1 MADVNQFSS
10 LAGIAAE
17 EEQIRKLREQR
28 ENDVRTLSSLV
39 NAQQEGQNLEKDKA
53 NLLEKYNKLTEEAK
67 SIGGILE
74 SGVEYQSP
82 AGKMLYQA
90 YNLPLEVA
98 QTLPSAVNKLSEYG
112 PLKDNLLLKAAKAAL
127 PEGKLES
134 ILSAA
139 EAKPLNLSP
148 ESKLAYLNKLN
159 SIDEQR
165 LNIFEQL
172 KKYSSDKQP
181 ALPVSELKAPEQSQ
195 AAPQSTQA
203 AVKTEDGIPVVKA
216 ERLTPFDEFNIIN
229 QRRQQF
235 IEDSMNDIASLP
247 RGLRD
252 RGMKLVKELA
262 DQSFKLPDNV
272 ARPVVDAAT
281 GQVIPGWRKV
291 GDRLEKME
299 SGKDTD
305 KEEER
310 MRELGVPGVGIAR
323 TVQEAKDLRAAQVSK
338 KNADSMIDQLIEI
351 ANKPGS
357 ALSLK
362 DRAAANQIK
371 TMLQGALRLQIVGPG
386 AVTDADRAVLDSVIA
401 NPAQIL
407 SFKDNVLNALNN
419 LKRVNQQNL
428 ENQYES
434 GIYKRFE
441 QPQGQQQQQQ
451 GGQGGQV
458 EFTRGV
464 GGKLIIP
471 K

>member
-1 MADVNQFSS
+1 MADISTDQLN
-10 LAGIAAE
+10 AIYG
-17 EEQIRKLREQR
+17 
-28 ENDVRTLSSLV
+28 LV
-39 NAQQEGQNLEKDKA
+39 AQQQQADSAQQERQRQIEQLSGLVSQEIQKTSQDAEVEKLLNRYKQIGGEFERVKGIAESGSKGVQTFNPFTGFTQADVLSPKEKLQYLQETDRLEKEKA
-53 NLLEKYNKLTEEAK
+53 SIAEK
-67 SIGGILE
+67 
-74 SGVEYQSP
+74 
-82 AGKMLYQA
+82 
-90 YNLPLEVA
+90 
-98 QTLPSAVNKLSEYG
+98 
-112 PLKDNLLLKAAKAAL
+112 LKAYLPQEPEKA
-127 PEGKLES
+127 
-134 ILSAA
+134 
-139 EAKPLNLSP
+139 
-148 ESKLAYLNKLN
+148 
-159 SIDEQR
+159 R
-165 LNIFEQL
+165 
-172 KKYSSDKQP
+172 
-181 ALPVSELKAPEQSQ
+181 PVSELQAPQTAP
-195 AAPQSTQA
+195 AAPQPAQA

-216 ERLTPFDEFNIIN
+216 ERLTPFDEFNILSD
-229 QRRQQF
+229 RKKQF
-235 IEDSMNDIASLP
+235 LADSLQKASSLP
-247 RGLRD
+247 PRVRD
-252 RGMKLVKELA
+252 QAFKFAQQVAEET
-262 DQSFKLPDNV
+262 FKLPDNI

-310 MRELGVPGVGIAR
+310 MRELGVSGVGIAR

-338 KNADSMIDQLIEI
+338 KNADGMINQLIEI

-428 ENQYES
+428 ENMYES

-451 GGQGGQV
+451 GGQGG
-458 EFTRGV
+458 
-464 GGKLIIP
+464 GGRMIYDYTSKKFIQP